1 MRQSRMIAIALSGL
15 LLWGIHTIDGRAED
29 YSFDLSEVEKK
40 PYEYA
45 ASLSVDPAV
54 AWLNRDSLFYRL
66 KYGDDGES
74 VNDDYR
80 ATLEASGS
88 YAISQTKI
96 AAAGKYDVTYAEDEW
111 ADDALLY
118 ELYLQS
124 ALNSNLTVWL
134 GKKVIKWGRGYIW
147 NPAAFVGRQKDVN
160 DVDATQ
166 EGYYLATGEFVKS
179 FDGRLRTF
187 SIAPVIMPS
196 GEDVNEDFSDVHST
210 NVALSA
216 YLLFADTDI
225 GFYGFT
231 DDHGQWKVGGDAARN
246 LLTNWEIHAEWAYED
261 ASEHLYL
268 DQDYSLQRTSR
279 NVTNILVGTRY
290 LAPSNTT
297 VIAEYLH
304 NGGGYSQDEMNNFFE
319 AAELAL
325 DEGKRE
331 LLPTVKSFQKDELS
345 RQFLMQD
352 YLYLKLSQP
361 EPFGIL
367 YFTPSAFVIYNLND
381 NSLRLG
387 CDVKYTRVTNLEF
400 TLRQQYFSQEPFTEF
415 GEKIN
420 TYKIDLTVEKYF

>member
-1 MRQSRMIAIALSGL
+1 MRQRLRCAIALSGL
-15 LLWGIHTIDGRAED
+15 LLWGIHALDSRAED
-29 YSFDLSEVEKK
+29 YDFDLSEIEKK

-45 ASLSVDPAV
+45 ASLSFDPAV

-66 KYGDDGES
+66 KYGDDDKS

-88 YAISQTKI
+88 YTLSQTKI

-111 ADDALLY
+111 ADNALLY

-124 ALNSNLTVWL
+124 ALNSNLTVWF

-179 FDGRLRTF
+179 FDGTLRTF

-225 GFYGFT
+225 GLYGFT
-231 DDHGQWKVGGDAARN
+231 DDHGHWKIGGDVARN

-261 ASEHLYL
+261 ASEHVYL
-268 DQDYSLQRTSR
+268 DQNAVLQQTTRS
-279 NVTNILVGTRY
+279 VTNILVGTRY
-290 LAPSNTT
+290 LTSSNTT
-297 VIAEYLH
+297 VIAEYFH
-304 NGGGYSQDEMNNFFE
+304 NGGGYSQEEMNNFFE
-319 AAELAL
+319 AAERAL
-325 DEGKRE
+325 DKGKRE

-361 EPFGIL
+361 EPFDIL
-367 YFTPSAFVIYNLND
+367 YLTPSAFVIYNLND

-387 CDVKYTRVTNLEF
+387 GDVKYTRATNLEF
-400 TLRQQYFSQEPFTEF
+400 TLRQQYFSQESFTEF

>member
-1 MRQSRMIAIALSGL
+1 MRRQWQCACLLCGL
-15 LLWGIHTIDGRAED
+15 LLWGFHANDGQAEE
-29 YSFDLSEVEKK
+29 YSFDLGEIEKK

-45 ASLSVDPAV
+45 VSLSFDPAV

-66 KYGDDGES
+66 KYGDDDES

-88 YAISQTKI
+88 YAVSQTKI

-111 ADDALLY
+111 ADNALLY

-166 EGYYLATGEFVKS
+166 EGYYLATSEFVKS
-179 FDGRLRTF
+179 FDATLRTF
-187 SIAPVIMPS
+187 SLAPVIMPS

-210 NVALSA
+210 NIALSA

-225 GFYGFT
+225 GLYGFT
-231 DDHGQWKVGGDAARN
+231 DDHGHWKIGGDAARN

-261 ASEHLYL
+261 ASEHVYL
-268 DQDYSLQRTSR
+268 DQNAVLQQTTRS
-279 NVTNILVGTRY
+279 VTNMLVGTRY

-304 NGGGYSQDEMNNFFE
+304 NGGGYSQEEMNNFFE
-319 AAELAL
+319 AAERAL
-325 DEGKRE
+325 DQGTRE

-361 EPFGIL
+361 EPFDIL

-381 NSLRLG
+381 NSFRLG
-387 CDVKYTRVTNLEF
+387 GDVTYTRVTNLEF
-400 TLRQQYFSQEPFTEF
+400 TLRQQYFSQESFTEF

>member
-1 MRQSRMIAIALSGL
+1 M
-15 LLWGIHTIDGRAED
+15 
-29 YSFDLSEVEKK
+29 
-40 PYEYA
+40 
-45 ASLSVDPAV
+45 
-54 AWLNRDSLFYRL
+54 
-66 KYGDDGES
+66 
-74 VNDDYR
+74 
-80 ATLEASGS
+80 
-88 YAISQTKI
+88 
-96 AAAGKYDVTYAEDEW
+96 TYAEDEW

-187 SIAPVIMPS
+187 SLAPVIMPS

-216 YLLFADTDI
+216 YLLFADIDI